1 MEHTQP
7 SLALVAIA
15 GNCESYIRRFIESF
29 QRLTPHI
36 YIVRACGS
44 RDPDKTL
51 EIAREMGCKVGE
63 YKNAEAHQ
71 FWDHV
76 DNFGAARQMAADMAE
91 ADGHEWLMWADTDDI
106 LEPESADIIRE
117 HLRITAP
124 ETTLALVPYR
134 LTNNGLNLLRE
145 RIWRRGTAVWTDPVH
160 EHLEP
165 VDKSGDGHVRWEDC
179 RIVHA
184 PDSHKDEADGKQG
197 NQRNWR
203 IISSI
208 PDFDKNPR
216 WLFYAS
222 LEHFGFKDDE
232 NGMAYAVEALKTP
245 GLDDNER
252 YELYLQLAMRT
263 HDFGPKK
270 SLLHEAYKVSPWR
283 REALAQLA
291 AVSLDNNEPQDA
303 LAYARAFMAIPVPDV
318 VPWTHRPVVYG
329 FGGVGLYA
337 CCLRAN
343 GDTEKADKF
352 ELEWFKKCGGK
363 ISVCHPT
370 RGRPLQA
377 AETRKKW
384 LEAAKDPQSVE
395 YIFGFAEDDDET
407 RDILGRFKHGLSLAG
422 LMDQVG
428 GNAVANY
435 NAAVKAASGQII
447 VTAQD
452 DVEPPLFWDEM
463 VWQALESHL
472 KRPKVLGVK
481 DGHRNDGLLVTFIC
495 TRPTL
500 GWLGYGGGILSD
512 DYHGIYSDTEFSHRV
527 RKAGIVLDSDI
538 VFLHNH
544 PFFNPKIPKDAV
556 YDVENSDDAY
566 KFGAEVF
573 KRRNP
578 DAFDSQG

>member
-1 MEHTQP
+1 MDTQP
-7 SLALVAIA
+7 SLALVAIT
-15 GNCESYIRRFIESF
+15 GNSEGYIGRFIEHF
-29 QRLTPHI
+29 QKLTPHI
-36 YIVRACGS
+36 YIVRACGG
-44 RDPDKTL
+44 REPDRSL
-51 EIAREMGCKVGE
+51 DIAREMGCKTGE
-63 YKNAEAHQ
+63 YKNAEAFQ

-76 DNFGAARQMAADMAE
+76 DNFAAARQMATDMAE
-91 ADGHEWLMWADTDDI
+91 ADGHDWLIWADTDDI
-106 LEPESADIIRE
+106 IEQESCDIIRQ
-117 HLRITAP
+117 HLRETAP
-124 ETTLALVPYR
+124 TTTLAMVPYR

-145 RIWRRGTAVWTDPVH
+145 RIWRRGTAKWDGAVH

-165 VDKSGDGHVRWEDC
+165 VDKSGEGQVRWEDA

-184 PDSHKDEADGKQG
+184 PDEKKDDASAKRG
-197 NQRNWR
+197 NERNWR
-203 IISSI
+203 IIASQ
-208 PDFDKNPR
+208 PDWDKDPR
-216 WLFYAS
+216 WLFYGS
-222 LEHFGFKDDE
+222 LEHFGMKEDAR
-232 NGMAYAVEALKTP
+232 GMELAIEALKHKSLS
-245 GLDDNER
+245 GDER

-263 HDFGPKK
+263 PAFAPKK

-291 AVSLDNNEPQDA
+291 ATSIDNGENQDA
-303 LAYARAFMAIPVPDV
+303 LAYARAFMAIPVPEII
-318 VPWTHRPVVYG
+318 PWTHRPVVYG

-337 CCLRAN
+337 CALRAN
-343 GDTEKADKF
+343 GDTDRADAF
-352 ELEWFKKCGGK
+352 ELEWFKKCGAK

-377 AETRKKW
+377 ADTRKKW

-407 RDILGRFKHGLSLAG
+407 RDVLGRFKHGLSPAG

-435 NAAVKAASGQII
+435 NAAVKASSGQII

-452 DVEPPLFWDEM
+452 DIEPPLFWDEL
-463 VWQALESHL
+463 VWQALEPHL

-481 DGHRNDGLLVTFIC
+481 DGHRTDGLMVTFIC

-500 GWLGYGGGILSD
+500 GWLGNGGGILSG
-512 DYHGIYSDTEFSHRV
+512 DYHGIYSDTEFSYRT

-544 PFFNPKIPKDAV
+544 PFFDPKVATDAV
-556 YDVENSDDAY
+556 YDVENSDAAN

-578 DAFDSQG
+578 DAFDSKD

>member
-1 MEHTQP
+1 MENTQP

-15 GNCESYIRRFIESF
+15 GNCESYVRRFIESF

-51 EIAREMGCKVGE
+51 DIAREMGCKVGE

-145 RIWRRGTAVWTDPVH
+145 RIWRRGTAVWADPVH

-165 VDKSGDGHVRWEDC
+165 VDKSGVGHVRWEDC

-208 PDFDKNPR
+208 PDFNKTPR

-232 NGMAYAVEALKTP
+232 NGMAYAIEALKHD
-245 GLDDNER
+245 GLDNNER

-263 HDFGPKK
+263 PTFAPKK

-291 AVSLDNNEPQDA
+291 AVSLDNDQPQDA
-303 LAYARAFMAIPVPDV
+303 LAYARSFMAIPVPEI

-343 GDTEKADKF
+343 GDAEKADKF

-384 LEAAKDPQSVE
+384 LEAAKDPQAIE
-395 YIFGFAEDDDET
+395 YIFGFSADDTET
-407 RDILGRFKHGLSLAG
+407 ADILGRFRHAQSAAG
-422 LMDQVG
+422 NLDAVG
-428 GNAVANY
+428 GTLVQNY
-435 NAAVKAASGQII
+435 NAAVRASSGKII
-447 VTAQD
+447 LTIQD
-452 DVEPPLFWDEM
+452 DLEPCLFWDELI
-463 VWQALESHL
+463 WKALENHL
-472 KRPKVLGVK
+472 NRPAVLQVG
-481 DGHRNDGLLVTFIC
+481 DGYRNDDLLITFC
-495 TRPTL
+495 VTRPTL
-500 GWLGYGGGILSD
+500 RAMNHNGGIVSD
-512 DYHGIYSDTEFSHRV
+512 EYRGVFCDNEFTHRA
-527 RKAGIVLDSDI
+527 KKNGWIVPSDI
-538 VFLHNH
+538 VLRHEH
-544 PFFNPKIPKDAV
+544 PFFNPAV
-556 YDVENSDDAY
+556 PTDDIYAIENSSEGY
-566 KFGAEVF
+566 KFGLEVF
-573 KRRNP
+573 RRRNP